1 MTSASALA
9 AFLPVAILVVAVPGP
24 SVLVTIGRALAHGRR
39 TALLT
44 VLGNG
49 VGLTAQVAAV
59 AVGLGTLLAT
69 ATWALTAMRLV
80 GGAYLVWLGV
90 SAIRH
95 RGIDPTGATDPAIRR
110 SAGADLRAGLVLGLT
125 NPKTA
130 VLFAAVL
137 PQFVPPGVDPV
148 AQLAL
153 LGLVFVGVALVGD
166 AIWAV
171 AAARARAWFGRSEQ
185 RMSAVRAGGGIVLVG
200 LGAYTLAAGQ
210 SAP

>member
-1 MTSASALA
+1 MTSTGALG

-44 VLGNG
+44 VFGNG
-49 VGLTAQVAAV
+49 VGLAGQVAAV
-59 AVGLGTLLAT
+59 AIGLGALLAT

-95 RGIDPTGATDPAIRR
+95 RRIDPADPTDPAIRR
-110 SAGADLRAGLVLGLT
+110 SSGADVRAGVLLGLT

-153 LGLVFVGVALVGD
+153 LGMVFIGVALVGD

-171 AAARARAWFGRSEQ
+171 AAARARGW
-185 RMSAVRAGGGIVLVG
+185 
-200 LGAYTLAAGQ
+200 
-210 SAP
+210 P